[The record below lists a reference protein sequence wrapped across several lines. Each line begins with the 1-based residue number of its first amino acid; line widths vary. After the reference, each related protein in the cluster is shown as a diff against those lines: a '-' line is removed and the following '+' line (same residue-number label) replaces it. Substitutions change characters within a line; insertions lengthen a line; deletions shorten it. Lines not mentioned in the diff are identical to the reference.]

1 MHTGV
6 WSLLCFLWLLLLSS
20 NPGWSRSFPH
30 PADAELAAQQRWGAR
45 FGGSVLA
52 GCHATVLP
60 PLSLS
65 VSACRG
71 MTFDATAVAT
81 LAGFEEPGARTITLA
96 STSGTVW
103 VAGRRQPQPDPPGW
117 TCQPGVH
124 YCWLLSATP
133 PTLPPGLTWLFEVTV
148 ASGAISAVRD
158 ITTRVLVQPLVL
170 AQPLTLGR
178 LAQWS
183 VEPGGTID
191 LASGVTLTIG
201 GCLEAGLQPVFTGA
215 SALTGV
221 RWAAGARCTTVRPEW
236 WGAQGDGVTPG
247 QEVFFQAASTA
258 LAATGGVVRAA
269 GPSAHYQFG
278 ANWEI
283 TASHLTFDGQGA
295 LFSSATLVRFLVSP
309 PLTRANAGDW
319 SIALHNVHLRH
330 WRVGTDNTDANHM
343 LAAQLRWCESCSV
356 EHVIKK
362 GATTTAFNM
371 YNCRHCRFAHL
382 HIEGNNGGA
391 FHILA
396 HFAFESVI
404 DDVYVTQGAGA
415 ARGPARVLQMKG
427 GQNNRIRNVSVVG
440 IPDPLAEIAF
450 YNRGDDP
457 DNASASSPDLQV
469 YPWPTNGA
477 LDCRVDDCYSLPD
490 GRRANH
496 SNLYDSLTVQ
506 DAPYMTAF
514 NDQESIGTMWTNL
527 VADNVRAGMVM
538 LKTNT
543 PGAVEKNFTL
553 QTFRFTSIG
562 TTTGLGTSGIGVQVR
577 GADLLVPPELLEGVR
592 IANGLIANATAEAV
606 LVTYTTDIV
615 LTELRVLGVGVGLPP
630 GTVAGIRVGQNAL
643 RPVVTNN
650 YVEDTAATPVLTHG
664 VFITPNAYR
673 PAVAGNRV
681 VCPQCNRETFF
692 YLNSWVAGSYGGNDP
707 ALCTARTTD
716 GVATDTR
723 CRVRVDPDTTVA
735 IVAACTARAGGQRAY
750 YLRHYLVR
758 DVAGTAATE
767 TAPAQ
772 DVTIES
778 VPGWEV
784 DYVNAVGFWY
794 LRLLG
799 AAGTTVDWLCDLR
812 TTLID

>member
-1 MHTGV
+1 MWV
-6 WSLLCFLWLLLLSS
+6 WWSWLLVMLCVLPRLSDA
-20 NPGWSRSFPH
+20 RSFPH
-30 PADAELAAQQRWGAR
+30 TPDALRDTQVRWGTAT
-45 FGGSVLA
+45 GGYTVADCWHEPS
-52 GCHATVLP
+52 ATTTVT
-60 PLSLS
+60 
-65 VSACRG
+65 VAACRAYALG
-71 MTFDATAVAT
+71 EEA
-81 LAGFEEPGARTITLA
+81 LQGFEEPTPRTLTYSAGDGAYWVVGR
-96 STSGTVW
+96 STPAVTP
-103 VAGRRQPQPDPPGW
+103 AGW
-117 TCQPGVH
+117 TCAPGTH
-124 YCWLLSATP
+124 YCWQRASVQPERPDAT
-133 PTLPPGLTWLFEVTV
+133 TWLLHVTV
-148 ASGAISAVRD
+148 AGGAVTAVEDISHRVF
-158 ITTRVLVQPLVL
+158 TTTPALSASRTIGATGVWTF
-170 AQPLTLGR
+170 AAGARLTL
-178 LAQWS
+178 A
-183 VEPGGTID
+183 
-191 LASGVTLTIG
+191 AGVTLTVK
-201 GCLEAGLQPVFTGA
+201 GCLEAGVQQIFTGPGLVQYQGPG
-215 SALTGV
+215 SC
-221 RWAAGARCTTVRPEW
+221 RTVRPEW

-247 QEVFFQAASTA
+247 QDAFFQAASTA

-283 TASHLTFDGQGA
+283 TASNLTFEGEGA
-295 LFSSATLVRFLVSP
+295 LFSSASGVRFLVSP

-330 WRVGTDNTDANHM
+330 WRVGTDNTAANLM
-343 LAAQLRWCESCSV
+343 LGAQLRWCESCSV

-404 DDVYVTQGAGA
+404 DDVYVTQGDGA

-427 GQNNRIRNVSVVG
+427 GQNNRIRHVSVVN

-457 DNASASSPDLQV
+457 DAPSASSPDLQV

-477 LDCRVDDCYSLPD
+477 LDCRVDNCYSLPD

-514 NDQESIGTMWTNL
+514 NDQESVGTMWTNL

-681 VCPQCNRETFF
+681 VCPSCNRATFF
-692 YLNSWVAGSYGGNDP
+692 YLNTWVAGSYGGNDP

-723 CRVRVDPDTTVA
+723 CRVRVDPDTTTS
-735 IVAACTARAGGQRAY
+735 IIAACTARAGSERAY

-778 VPGWEV
+778 MPGWEV